1 MQTHEELHAETLDA
15 ARKEKSATL
24 ELLRFLKQIEER
36 RTFAVMGYPSLFKY
50 VEEGLGYSPAQASE
64 RVSAMRLLRQVP
76 TVAENLRDGAHT
88 LTSIAKLA
96 SHVRR
101 EGLKP
106 EQASALV
113 LETANQTVVSL
124 EKHLAGIAQVEP
136 PKLERAKI
144 ISRELTRLTLDVDD
158 EFMALVQRM
167 KELKGNPALPLSEV
181 FASAMQ
187 EFVKKREVKNSDVKK
202 PDLKVQRP
210 ENQPTK
216 NPSENPPSENQQ
228 KKSTTSVTEMKP
240 NLSDSKPARTRY
252 IRVQDRRIVRIRAQ
266 DECEYVHEESGKRCG
281 SKTGLQFEHITPFAK
296 GGGNRQANL
305 KLYCAA
311 HNRLSAIRVYGEEKM
326 RPFMRC

>member
-76 TVAENLRDGAHT
+76 AVAENLRDGAHT

-113 LETANQTVVSL
+113 LESANQTVVSL
-124 EKHLAGIAQVEP
+124 EKHLAGVALVEP

-187 EFVKKREVKNSDVKK
+187 EFVKKREVKNPDV
-202 PDLKVQRP
+202 
-210 ENQPTK
+210 K
-216 NPSENPPSENQQ
+216 NPSENSPEKSQQNKSSTSGAEVKSKPSEV
-228 KKSTTSVTEMKP
+228 KTT
-240 NLSDSKPARTRY
+240 RTRY
-252 IRVQDRRIVRIRAQ
+252 IRVHDRRIVRIRAH
-266 DECEYVHEESGKRCG
+266 DECEYTHEETGKRCG
-281 SKTGLQFEHITPFAK
+281 SKTGLQFEHITPFAH
-296 GGGNRQANL
+296 GGGNREENL

>member
-1 MQTHEELHAETLDA
+1 
-15 ARKEKSATL
+15 
-24 ELLRFLKQIEER
+24 
-36 RTFAVMGYPSLFKY
+36 MGYPSLFKY

-101 EGLKP
+101 EGLQP

-113 LETANQTVVSL
+113 LETANQTIVSL
-124 EKHLAGIAQVEP
+124 EKHLAGVALVEP
-136 PKLERAKI
+136 PKLERAKV
-144 ISRELTRLTLDVDD
+144 ISKELTRLTLDVDD

-167 KELKGNPALPLSEV
+167 KELKGNPALPLSEI

-202 PDLKVQRP
+202 PDLKIQLP
-210 ENQPTK
+210 ENHPSENHPTK
-216 NPSENPPSENQQ
+216 NPSENSPEKSQQNKSSTSGTEVKPNPSEC
-228 KKSTTSVTEMKP
+228 
-240 NLSDSKPARTRY
+240 KPARTRY
-252 IRVQDRRIVRIRAQ
+252 IRVQDRRIVRIRAHE
-266 DECEYVHEESGKRCG
+266 ECEYTHEETGKRCG
-281 SKTGLQFEHITPFAK
+281 SKTGLQFEHVTPFAQ
-296 GGGNRQANL
+296 GGGNREENL